1 MGVKHG
7 REYTDIMTDLTRG
20 LAQVKSVYAF
30 FEMNEEDWVGMEPSE
45 QEDCLR
51 TLADDVFYG
60 LGTEPV
66 MHVGGG
72 VIRHDKEHHTLR
84 VHDGENLISIVYLI

>member
-7 REYTDIMTDLTRG
+7 REYTDIIADLTRG
-20 LAQVKSVYAF
+20 LAKVKSVYEF
-30 FEMNEEDWVGMEPSE
+30 FEMNESDWFAMEAVD
-45 QEDCLR
+45 QEACLR
-51 TLADDVFYG
+51 TLADDIFYG
-60 LGTEPV
+60 LNTEPI

-84 VHDGENLISIVYLI
+84 VHDGENLISVIYLI